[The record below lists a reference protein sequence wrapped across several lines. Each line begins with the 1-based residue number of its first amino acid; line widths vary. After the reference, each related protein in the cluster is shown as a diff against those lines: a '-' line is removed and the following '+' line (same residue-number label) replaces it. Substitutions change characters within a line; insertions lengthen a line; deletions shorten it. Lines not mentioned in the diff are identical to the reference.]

1 MMEVDCE
8 MSRMVL
14 AYVLMRHTLRNSFRN
29 EKVPWGVAVLSLASL
44 LAFAAVLGF
53 LALEVAL
60 AYA

>member
-1 MMEVDCE
+1 

-14 AYVLMRHTLRNSFRN
+14 AYVLMRHELQNPFRN
-29 EKVPWGVAVLSLASL
+29 EGVLWGVAVLSLASL